1 MQIRVIHT
9 VCNFVLWFVLY
20 DVPIS
25 TEVAIVTVTK
35 DHESAVVF
43 AQTLFYYE
51 PLLNSSKL
59 NAAVVMRFT
68 ASM

>member
-1 MQIRVIHT
+1 M
-9 VCNFVLWFVLY
+9 CNFVLWFVLY

-25 TEVAIVTVTK
+25 IEVVIVTVTK
-35 DHESAVVF
+35 DHESVVVF
-43 AQTLFYYE
+43 TQTLFYYE

-68 ASM
+68 ANM

>member
-1 MQIRVIHT
+1 M
-9 VCNFVLWFVLY
+9 CNFVLLFVLY

-25 TEVAIVTVTK
+25 IEVVIVTVTK
-35 DHESAVVF
+35 DHESVVVF

-68 ASM
+68 ANM

>member
-1 MQIRVIHT
+1 M
-9 VCNFVLWFVLY
+9 CNFVLWFVLY

-25 TEVAIVTVTK
+25 IEVVIVTVTK

-43 AQTLFYYE
+43 AQTLFYYD

-68 ASM
+68 ANM

>member
-1 MQIRVIHT
+1 M
-9 VCNFVLWFVLY
+9 CNFVLWFVLY

-25 TEVAIVTVTK
+25 IEVVIVTVTK
-35 DHESAVVF
+35 DHESVVVF
-43 AQTLFYYE
+43 AQTLFYYD

-68 ASM
+68 ANM

>member
-1 MQIRVIHT
+1 M
-9 VCNFVLWFVLY
+9 CNFVLWFVLY

-25 TEVAIVTVTK
+25 IEVVIVTVTK
-35 DHESAVVF
+35 DHESVVVF

-59 NAAVVMRFT
+59 NAAVVMGFT
-68 ASM
+68 ANM